1 MAKLI
6 LEIEDSSLKDAEM
19 ILDSIG
25 LDMEIAVNIFIKKV
39 VKEKGLPFSM
49 KQSANLQEV
58 PTSTGHTPADGTPGK
73 RMNIAISEDMI
84 QEVWNVFRKFRVGI
98 DDIKD
103 QSDKIAKQTGM
114 NPGSASIYLNILL
127 KMLNGDMTKRAMK
140 PTDFEFFLTKFRQE
154 LGTDK
159 YKNAL
164 KSVRDSIP
172 YWRVNIP
179 TFADSMESLLT
190 QLARS

>member
-1 MAKLI
+1 MAKLV
-6 LEIEDSSLKDAEM
+6 LEVEDSSLKDAEM

-58 PTSTGHTPADGTPGK
+58 PTSTDQTPADETPK
-73 RMNIAISEDMI
+73 RRLNNVISEEMI
-84 QEVWNVFRKFRVGI
+84 LEVWNVFRKFRVGI

-103 QSDKIAKQTGM
+103 QSEKIAKKTSM

-127 KMLNGDMTKRAMK
+127 KMSKGDMTKRAMK
-140 PTDFEFFLTKFRQE
+140 PTDFEFFLTKFKQE

-159 YKNAL
+159 YKTAL

-172 YWRVNIP
+172 YWRSNIP
-179 TFADSMESLLT
+179 TFADSMENLVRKLEVN
-190 QLARS
+190 